1 MKIIVIGGT
10 GHIGTYLVPR
20 LVRAGHDVTCVSR
33 QLSTPYKLESEWN
46 AVERVSI
53 DRGQAEQD
61 GTFGEQIKGI
71 GGEVIIDLISFTP
84 QSTAVLVEA
93 VMGKV
98 QHFIHCGTMWV
109 HGHSEQVPTVE
120 HQERKPI
127 CSYGA
132 NKAKIETY
140 LLSLNRQKGFP
151 ATILHP
157 GHISGPGWLPINP
170 AGHLDPEVFIKL
182 ARGEEIFLPN
192 FGMETVH
199 HVYADDVAQAF
210 QKALENRE
218 ASIGESF
225 HVVSEQALTL
235 RGFALAVAK
244 WYGREANLKFLP
256 WEEWK
261 KTVSER
267 DAELTADHILH
278 SPNGSIEKARKL
290 LKYQPKYSS
299 LEAVQE
305 AVNDYFKKEGI
316 QIK

>member
-1 MKIIVIGGT
+1 MKIVVIGGT

-20 LVRAGHDVTCVSR
+20 LVRAGHNVTCVSR
-33 QLSTPYKLESEWN
+33 QLSKPYKFESEWK

-61 GTFGEQIKGI
+61 GTFGEQIQEL

-84 QSTAVLVEA
+84 ESTTMLAEA

-127 CSYGA
+127 CAYGA
-132 NKAKIETY
+132 NKAKIESY

-170 AGHLDPEVFIKL
+170 AGHLDPGIFIKL

-192 FGMETVH
+192 FSMETVH
-199 HVYADDVAQAF
+199 HVHADDVAQAF
-210 QKALENRE
+210 QKAMENRD

-235 RGFALAVAK
+235 RGFAMAVAK
-244 WYGREANLKFLP
+244 WYGREANLKFLS
-256 WEEWK
+256 WEAWK

-278 SPNGSIEKARKL
+278 SPNGSIQKAREL
-290 LKYQPKYSS
+290 LNYQPTYSS
-299 LEAVQE
+299 LEAVRE
-305 AVNDYFKKEGI
+305 AVNYYFEKEGI
-316 QIK
+316 QLK